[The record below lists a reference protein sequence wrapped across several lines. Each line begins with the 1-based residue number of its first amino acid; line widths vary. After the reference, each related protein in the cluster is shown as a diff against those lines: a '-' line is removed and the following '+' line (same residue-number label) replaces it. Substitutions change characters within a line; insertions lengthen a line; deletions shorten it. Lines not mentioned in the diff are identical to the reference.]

1 MFDHKKE
8 SELHF
13 DASALGFGAVLM
25 KKENDGKW
33 HPVFYFSKRTT
44 ETEAKYHSFELETLA
59 IIYAL
64 RRFRIYLQGR
74 HFKIVTDCNS
84 LTLTLNKID
93 LNQRIARWALEL
105 QEFDYELKHR
115 AGKQM
120 QHVDALSRCND
131 AIMITEANSFE
142 TNLIIAQPKDEK
154 IQNIKKLLEENEHK
168 LYEMRNGIVFRKTND
183 GRLLFC
189 VPQKMEDHVLYKYHD
204 QLGHI
209 GRDKMLSAIVK
220 SYWFSNIKNKVME
233 HIENCLKCIAFSTK
247 YGKGEGFLHSIPK
260 GNKPFKIIH
269 IDHYGPVDNSRLKK
283 IILVVVDGFT
293 KFLRLYTTKTTNT
306 KEVINALKN
315 YFRAYSKTTCII
327 SDRGSCF
334 TSADFEDFLND
345 LNVKHIKIATGSPQ
359 AN

>member
-1 MFDHKKE
+1 M
-8 SELHF
+8 
-13 DASALGFGAVLM
+13 M
-25 KKENDGKW
+25 ENGIR
-33 HPVFYFSKRTT
+33 YF
-44 ETEAKYHSFELETLA
+44 
-59 IIYAL
+59 I
-64 RRFRIYLQGR
+64 FRKGQQKQKPNTIVIYLQGR

-142 TNLIIAQPKDEK
+142 TNLIIAQAKDEK

-306 KEVINALKN
+306 KEVINALKD